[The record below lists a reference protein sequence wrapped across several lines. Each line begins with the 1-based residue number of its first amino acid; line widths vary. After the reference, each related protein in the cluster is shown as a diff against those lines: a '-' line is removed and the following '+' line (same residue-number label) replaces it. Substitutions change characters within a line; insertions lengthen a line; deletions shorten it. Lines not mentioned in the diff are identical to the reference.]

1 MRWPAILLAFGGFS
15 GGLAA
20 TSVGQDLAHAQEP
33 AKTKPVTTKM
43 VFMTDHGAG
52 IVLSVSRCEGFVIL
66 EGPADQVALVRDGLV
81 QSGLPPSTIIARPV
95 DARGL

>member
-1 MRWPAILLAFGGFS
+1 MRWLAISLMLGGLS
-15 GGLAA
+15 GGLAS
-20 TSVGQDLAHAQEP
+20 TSASQDLAHTQ
-33 AKTKPVTTKM
+33 KPEKTKM

-52 IVLSVSRCEGFVIL
+52 IVLSVTRCDGFVIL